1 MSAPAPLASD
11 DEWEVRAVRGQD
23 ARKVYRCPG
32 CDHEIR
38 VGQPHVVAWPA
49 AGGGF
54 DSDQTDHRH
63 WHTACWRARH
73 RAPRPVRARRWHQ

>member
-1 MSAPAPLASD
+1 MNLPAPLASD

-32 CDHEIR
+32 CDHEIP

-49 AGGGF
+49 AGAGRVGE
-54 DSDQTDHRH
+54 HRH

-73 RAPRPVRARRWHQ
+73 RAPRPLRARRPHQ